1 MRRLGT
7 RILAITMA
15 AAMMTS
21 LTPQA
26 SAFLQREI
34 VYAAEQETIS
44 GVVVNATIDDPRFDP
59 KNTWSN
65 ETGETQIDLKTT
77 ENLKKGTGVSFDVL
91 IPEEK
96 SSFGN
101 QIQIQA
107 IFRLGSKPKPSWD
120 ELGIAKLDSTS
131 FTDTAVVDGK
141 NYKKANV
148 SFTCEKPSIDDVLN
162 SLTLKGAGYL
172 CNYSGEIKIANAK
185 LVIPGEEKREDLV
198 FKYNKG
204 ESLVFDFSKSDAEDW
219 KTPPTISLSGAVDST
234 IEKKS
239 VWRGSIT
246 IDKETYDSLSVNKGY
261 IKISTVM
268 KVGKEDDWSQSN
280 DYPYLDKD
288 KFTEDADG
296 KTYSAP
302 FETAFKTNGGK
313 LYDAYFRIHGILS
326 KGSVTLSDVKIY
338 NVVSSDAPLPA
349 KEATDI
355 DNFDSYAVDAG
366 GDVTGWNDGGTWQY
380 SNTVTPVVSETNGSK
395 ALKLNL
401 DYSKDS
407 AYDWSEAKV
416 TRKFTTGFDV
426 SAYNQLTYD
435 IIYPSAFD
443 GFKAKVFAKNM
454 DANKTIIDKLGVI
467 SDKVSLDG
475 GLTKATVT
483 VKFTPNENL
492 LDELTIGT
500 VGVNTDFVGNVFVD
514 NIKLSQYD
522 PSADFVEIKITAD
535 NAKAKETSVNS
546 DRMDTTVS
554 LADQNAT
561 PSTLALYSYLKNLDT
576 NNQVLFGH
584 QNDTHKSVN
593 PKANEGDTKDVT
605 GSISGIVGID
615 SLALTGTEL
624 GLTDTKAAVAKS
636 IEIGKKVAD
645 QGGILTL
652 STHMPN
658 MSNAKIVNN
667 EDGTFDFSACDF
679 AESKDL
685 SNMEGSGAKE
695 VLPGG
700 KYNAQFT
707 AYLDIIA
714 EYAKGLQEENI
725 PVLFRPFHEGDGN
738 WFWWGAADDA
748 TYKAVFRYTEDY
760 LEEQGVH
767 NFIYVYSPCG
777 PTSENTYMNRY
788 PGDDYVDVLSFDYY
802 DDYSGPSAA
811 YTGSFFTNLKS
822 SCEIIKKYADDKGKV
837 AAIAEA
843 GVRVTKADGS
853 DSEGLLVK
861 NNPIKGKKWYSE
873 INEVAKETGMSYFLL
888 WANFSDTNF
897 YIPYK
902 YNDTKGQ
909 ELINEFID
917 FYNEDS
923 SIFADGTNFYG
934 TASTK
939 TVTNS
944 NKGATPSGYIT
955 SISSKDA
962 ITAPTTL
969 EAKVKNAKEVKFVLT
984 SGKVSKE
991 ITAVKAADSTAY
1003 SAPVTTD
1010 VLSALGTTDQG
1021 TIDLVADGK
1030 FLSTLTYISFNKE
1043 KDVLPANV
1051 IENFDLYFGDNAYLG
1066 SNFSSNGS
1074 GGSSATITLDA
1085 EHAKSG
1091 TNAGVFTYTLKDE
1104 GAYAGKIKTEDYDF
1118 SGYNALQMWVEPDG
1132 MGQKLIIQIGD
1143 ASGEEY
1149 EVSLAEFVKGTK
1161 GQYVT
1166 IPFASFKP
1174 KNGGTLNTSK
1184 ITKFAI
1190 YCNRIDTDVTDSKI
1204 YFDEIQAVNVTDAEI
1219 AQKNEAGII
1228 LTDEAIGTTT
1238 PIYNN
1243 PSNPSSDTGSTT
1255 TTETKPDGS
1264 KVETKVETKPDGSKV
1279 ETVTTTKPDG
1289 TQSIVVSEQET
1300 NEAGKTVAVTT
1311 TTEKDAKGN
1320 VTGTTEEKVIAEA
1333 DKNTSVTVTTKT
1345 DSEGQSEVTASVVK
1359 TGTKTVSGTN
1369 STISSAVVA
1378 QITEAAG
1385 TEDAVITQKVVDKAG
1400 KTICTTM
1407 VNASDLTPGSNL
1419 KIFKYNTKTG
1429 EYTLVN
1435 KKDYKVTGKGGIK
1448 LTMKSSGT
1456 FMFLNQKDADEVVN
1470 KILATVKSAN
1480 ASKTLSKGKTANFV
1494 MSKKLN
1500 MANVAKIT
1508 YSSSESSV
1516 AKIDKNGKIT
1526 AKKAGT
1532 AIVKAEVTLKNGKTK
1547 TISMKVKVK

>member
-162 SLTLKGAGYL
+162 SLTLKVAGYL

-185 LVIPGEEKREDLV
+185 LVIPGE
-198 FKYNKG
+198 G
-204 ESLVFDFSKSDAEDW
+204 SDE
-219 KTPPTISLSGAVDST
+219 
-234 IEKKS
+234 
-239 VWRGSIT
+239 
-246 IDKETYDSLSVNKGY
+246 
-261 IKISTVM
+261 
-268 KVGKEDDWSQSN
+268 
-280 DYPYLDKD
+280 
-288 KFTEDADG
+288 
-296 KTYSAP
+296 
-302 FETAFKTNGGK
+302 
-313 LYDAYFRIHGILS
+313 
-326 KGSVTLSDVKIY
+326 
-338 NVVSSDAPLPA
+338 SSDAPLPP

-416 TRKFTTGFDV
+416 TKKFTTGFDV

-443 GFKAKVFAKNM
+443 GFKAKVFAKNK

-483 VKFTPNENL
+483 VKFTPNENI

-522 PSADFVEIKITAD
+522 PTADFVDITEKAD
-535 NAKAKETSVNS
+535 TEHASQADITGMATS
-546 DRMDTTVS
+546 VS

-561 PSTLALYSYLKNLDT
+561 ASTLALYSYLKNLDT

-685 SNMEGSGAKE
+685 SNMKGSGAKE

-939 TVTNS
+939 DVTNS
-944 NKGATPSGYIT
+944 NKGETPSGYIT

-969 EAKVKNAKEVKFVLT
+969 EAKVKNAKEVKFVLK
-984 SGKVSKE
+984 SGEVSKE

-1021 TIDLVADGK
+1021 TIDLVADRTI
-1030 FLSTLTYISFNKE
+1030 LSTLTYISFNKE

-1085 EHAKSG
+1085 EHKKSG

-1132 MGQKLIIQIGD
+1132 KGQKLIIQIGD

-1190 YCNRIDTDVTDSKI
+1190 YCNRIDKDVTDSKI

-1228 LTDEAIGTTT
+1228 LTDKAIGTTT

-1243 PSNPSSDTGSTT
+1243 PSNPSSDTSSTT

-1508 YSSSESSV
+1508 YSSSDSSV

-1532 AIVKAEVTLKNGKTK
+1532 AIVKAKVTLKNGKTK